1 MFKKGSGKMA
11 AFTFTEELL
20 KNGFRS
26 FSDVDIALQE
36 ISNHTGYTYS
46 FICSV
51 WDDLKEDLQDGF
63 ITVSEAVAEISDT
76 ACERDY

>member
-1 MFKKGSGKMA
+1 MA

-46 FICSV
+46 FVLYGMI
-51 WDDLKEDLQDGF
+51 
-63 ITVSEAVAEISDT
+63 
-76 ACERDY
+76 